1 MSTTFYLG
9 KTTKDGKAPIFVQV
23 QSRKLNVHVIQT
35 TNLYIAPNI
44 WEHRTSKTIMDK
56 YRDNDSVQRVLL
68 LLDVIWKKIEGNLKS
83 GVALDKVSVHDIIHN
98 CVFSEEIEARER
110 EEEEKR
116 RQEELAKKMTL
127 AKFMKQYYDDAQA
140 GIRLTEKGTVYA
152 AGTLQSIRQ
161 AIDHFHAFQKRK
173 KKVYDFDDIDMDFY
187 RDYISF
193 LNKEN
198 YALNTVGKNINWLKT
213 ILALAEVEGYH
224 HNGLFRDKK
233 FKGARVE
240 VDSIYLT
247 KEDLDKLRKVQLPP
261 DKPHYELARDIFL
274 VGVWTAQRISDYN
287 NISRDNIQ
295 RIVKRSVIDIPDA
308 DNPSRLIPTIVEN
321 ETLVIIL
328 FQKKTGAKVAIPCST
343 ELKNILE
350 KYDYDIP
357 HMADQKVN
365 EYMKDV
371 AELAGL
377 NEPVRISYIK
387 GGRKEFKTVKKYE
400 LVHTHT
406 ARRTGATL
414 MYLSGMDLFDI
425 MKITGHSTPQTLKRY
440 IKADELEV
448 VDKIVDKYDYFD

>member
-9 KTTKDGKAPIFVQV
+9 KSIKDGKAPIFVQV
-23 QSRKLNVHVIQT
+23 QSRKLGVHVIQS

-44 WEHRTSKTIMDK
+44 WERRDNKTYMDK
-56 YRDNDSVQRVLL
+56 YRNNQAVQKVLL
-68 LLDVIWKKIEGNLKS
+68 LVDDIWHTIEGNLKI
-83 GVALDKVSVHDIIHN
+83 GVKLDKVSVHDLISN
-98 CVFSEEIEARER
+98 CVFSQEIEARER

-116 RQEELAKKMTL
+116 RLEELAKKMTL
-127 AKFMKQYYDDAQA
+127 DKFIHQYYKDALN

-152 AGTLQSIRQ
+152 PGTLQSIKQ
-161 AIDHFHAFQKRK
+161 AIDHLEAFEK
-173 KKVYDFDDIDMDFY
+173 KKRRKFDFEDIDMEFY
-187 RDYISF
+187 RDYITF
-193 LNKEN
+193 LNGEN

-213 ILALAEVEGYH
+213 IMSLAEIEGYH

-240 VDSIYLT
+240 TDSIYLT
-247 KEDLDKLRKVQLPP
+247 KDDLEKLRKANLPE
-261 DKPHYELARDIFL
+261 DKPYLSLARDIFF
-274 VGVWTAQRISDYN
+274 VGVWTAQRVSDYN
-287 NISRDNIQ
+287 NISRENIQ
-295 RIVKRSVIDIPDA
+295 KIVKRSIVDIPDK
-308 DNPSRLIPTIVEN
+308 DNPMILVPTIVEK
-321 ETLVIIL
+321 ETLVVTL
-328 FQKKTGAKVAIPCST
+328 FQKKTGARVAIPCST

-365 EYMKDV
+365 EYMKIV
-371 AELAGL
+371 AQIAGL
-377 NEPVRISYIK
+377 DETVRMSAIK
-387 GGRKEFKTVKKYE
+387 GGKKEFFTKKKYE

-414 MYLSGMDLFDI
+414 MYLYGMDLFDI
-425 MKITGHSTPQTLKRY
+425 MKITGHATPQTLKRY